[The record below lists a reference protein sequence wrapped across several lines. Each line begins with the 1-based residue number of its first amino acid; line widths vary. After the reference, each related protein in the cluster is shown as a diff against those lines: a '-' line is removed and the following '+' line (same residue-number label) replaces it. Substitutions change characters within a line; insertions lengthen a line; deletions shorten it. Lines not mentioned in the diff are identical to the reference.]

1 MVVES
6 AVTSAGKAEIAGSSS
21 IEFAAASATAVSFDT
36 GASGTLKLD
45 QSSAFGGIIAGFAL
59 GDAINL
65 ADLVDA
71 AGATLGYAANNDNT
85 GGTLTVGAAAGTHTI
100 SLALLGQYA
109 AADFVAGSDG
119 HGGTLVTHV
128 DPNQPI
134 IVAHS

>member
-1 MVVES
+1 MTE
-6 AVTSAGKAEIAGSSS
+6 
-21 IEFAAASATAVSFDT
+21 
-36 GASGTLKLD
+36 L
-45 QSSAFGGIIAGFAL
+45 
-59 GDAINL
+59 
-65 ADLVDA
+65 
-71 AGATLGYAANNDNT
+71 
-85 GGTLTVGAAAGTHTI
+85 